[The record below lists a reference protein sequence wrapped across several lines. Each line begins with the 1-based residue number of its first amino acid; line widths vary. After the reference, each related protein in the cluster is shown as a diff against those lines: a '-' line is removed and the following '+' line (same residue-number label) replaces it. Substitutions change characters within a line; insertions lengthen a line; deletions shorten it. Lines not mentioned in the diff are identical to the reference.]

1 MKIEIAEPGRMSQT
15 GSSLFRLMQ
24 NNDMPLLDLFVRE
37 SIQNSLDARRSETRF
52 VDVDYMTGRF
62 NSALLSKELEGITAS
77 LNKKYPKS
85 EYDFLAIRDSNTVG
99 LTGEMD
105 YKKVKDNKYGN
116 LLKLVYE
123 ICKPQDSEGAGG
135 SWGIGKTV
143 YFRMGIGLVV
153 YYSRIK
159 KQDGT
164 YESRLAAS
172 YVEDEKLKDALIPV
186 YKDYP
191 KRGIAWWGT
200 AVGENKTQPVT
211 NEEYIESFLNI
222 FNIPLYSG
230 DETGTTIL
238 IPYIDS
244 EKLLL
249 SNQKEYYDLCGDEV
263 SLPWAGKIEDYLKI
277 ATQRWYAPRLSN
289 RRYNEG
295 AILRLKINGTGIS
308 KSSMEPVFQV
318 VQSLYNRANYVDDD
332 DFFTE
337 NNLDVKCETIEITK
351 YLETKKAGTV
361 AFAKVPKDALKMN
374 APHNKP
380 EPYIF
385 LNCSGESADYN
396 APTVCYTR
404 KPGMMVAYENSGAW
418 VSKIGNTEK
427 DEYIFAI
434 FVLNS
439 RNKMKGAPEE
449 CSLEEYIRNTE
460 KADHASWIESS
471 DGKYKP
477 RIVAKIQDKLNKAIS
492 REYTED
498 IKEEKP
504 KKNSGLGKLIGDMLL
519 PPIGFG
525 KDSSH
530 KPVNPKTKPNP
541 TPRRGL
547 VFRVNTKGIKYGLN
561 TMDIPVILETSAKQI
576 SSVSFEMKI
585 DSESNKISM
594 SDWENKMGLGK
605 PFEIK
610 SCSMITKIYNGENN
624 SIIVNLEEQE
634 TESESEGIKLARK
647 ITKNGTCYGIDIST
661 EEPSS
666 VKAVINVTV
675 QINRNDIK
683 PSFVCEK
690 EKNHE

>member
-37 SIQNSLDARRSETRF
+37 SIQNSLDARKSDTKF
-52 VDVDYMTGRF
+52 VDVDYITGKF
-62 NSALLSKELEGITAS
+62 DGILLSNELEGVTTS
-77 LNKKYPKS
+77 LQRKYPKNK
-85 EYDFLAIRDSNTVG
+85 YDFLAVRDSNTVG

-143 YFRMGIGLVV
+143 YFRMGIGLVI

-159 KQDGT
+159 IQEGI

-172 YVEDEKLKDALIPV
+172 YVEDEKLQDALIPV

-191 KRGIAWWGT
+191 KRGIAWWGDS
-200 AVGENKTQPVT
+200 VCENKTQPVT
-211 NEEYIESFLNI
+211 NEEYIRRFLNI
-222 FNIPLYSG
+222 FNVPTYSG
-230 DETGTTIL
+230 EETGTTII

-249 SNQKEYYDLCGDEV
+249 SNQKEYLDFAGNEII
-263 SLPWAGKIEDYLKI
+263 LPWSKRVEDYLKI

-289 RRYNEG
+289 RHYNEG
-295 AILRLKINGTGIS
+295 AILRLKINGMVLARN
-308 KSSMEPVFQV
+308 SMEPVFQV
-318 VQSLYNRANYVDDD
+318 VQSLYNRANYMEDE

-337 NNLDVKCETIEITK
+337 NEIEVKCETIEITK
-351 YLETKKAGTV
+351 YLESKKAGTV
-361 AFAKVPKDALKMN
+361 AFTKVPKKALKMN
-374 APHNKP
+374 VPYNKP
-380 EPYIF
+380 EPYIY
-385 LNCSGESADYN
+385 LNCNGENTDYN

-404 KPGMMVAYENSGAW
+404 KPGMIVAYENSGSW
-418 VSKIGNTEK
+418 VSKIGNTDK

-477 RIVAKIQDKLNKAIS
+477 RIVAKVQDKLNKVIN

-498 IKEEKP
+498 IKEDKP
-504 KKNSGLGKLIGDMLL
+504 KKNSGLGKLLGDMLL
-519 PPIGFG
+519 PPVGFG
-525 KDSSH
+525 NGASGKH
-530 KPVNPKTKPNP
+530 NNPNPKPPHRK
-541 TPRRGL
+541 GF
-547 VFRVNTKGIKYGLN
+547 VFRVNSKGIKYGLN
-561 TMDIPVILETSAKQI
+561 TMDIPIVLETSAKQI
-576 SSVSFEMKI
+576 SSVYFEMKI

-594 SDWENKMGLGK
+594 NDWENKMGLSA

-610 SCSMITKIYNGENN
+610 SCSMVTKIYNGENN
-624 SIIVNLEEQE
+624 SIIVNLDENEM
-634 TESESEGIKLARK
+634 ESETKGIKLKRK
-647 ITKNGTCYGIDIST
+647 TTTNSTCYGIDIST
-661 EEPSS
+661 DEPSS
-666 VKAVINVTV
+666 VKAVINVSV
-675 QINRNDIK
+675 HINRNDVK
-683 PSFVCEK
+683 PSFICEK